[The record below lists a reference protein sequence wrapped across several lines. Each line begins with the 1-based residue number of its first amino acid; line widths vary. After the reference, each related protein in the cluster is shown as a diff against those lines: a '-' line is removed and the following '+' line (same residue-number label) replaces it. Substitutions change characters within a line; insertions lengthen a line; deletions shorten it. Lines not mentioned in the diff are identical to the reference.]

1 MGWHNVLMAVLLMGL
16 SCRSLAAGDP
26 PSDRRMGVVLG
37 AAGEELY
44 GEAFR
49 SWGSRWRE
57 AAKNFQFTLF
67 DGTRD
72 EATDSVHSQRDAI
85 LTWIAQAD
93 SKEREHWLILIG
105 HGTHDAKATRFNLKG
120 PDLSTTEL
128 GKALEGRPGKWVIIV
143 CSSASA
149 PFLKALAGPDR
160 VVITATKSGS
170 EDNYSR
176 FGDFVSQ
183 SLEDPQVDMDH
194 DRNVSV
200 LELFLA
206 ASRRVEKY
214 YSEQGLLA
222 TEQALIDDN
231 GDGRGTP
238 AAFYR
243 GVRAV
248 KAPAEGSSLVGDDA
262 ARYFL
267 ASNEHEIAI
276 EDQKKIVEIEDAIE
290 SLRKRK
296 GDMDVDAYYGEL
308 EILLLQLAGHLSPT
322 SLSEKP

>member
-1 MGWHNVLMAVLLMGL
+1 MDWRNILLAVLFLGL
-16 SCRSLAAGDP
+16 LSRSLFAEDP
-26 PSDRRMGVVLG
+26 PRDRRMGVVLG
-37 AAGEELY
+37 AVGEEPY

-49 SWGSRWRE
+49 AWGLRWRE
-57 AAKNFQFTLF
+57 AAKDFDLTMF

-72 EATDSVHSQRDAI
+72 EEAGSAGVDRDAI
-85 LTWIAQAD
+85 LAWIAAAD
-93 SKEREHWLILIG
+93 PRVREHWLIFIG

-120 PDLSTTEL
+120 PDLSATEL
-128 GKALEGRPGKWVIIV
+128 GQALEGRPGKWVIIV
-143 CSSASA
+143 CASASA
-149 PFLKALAGPDR
+149 PFLTAVAGPDR

-176 FGDFVSQ
+176 FGDFLSQ
-183 SLEDPQVDMDH
+183 SLGDPQVDMDH
-194 DRNVSV
+194 DQNVSV

-206 ASRRVEKY
+206 ASRRVEKHY
-214 YSEQGLLA
+214 AEKGLLA

-248 KAPAEGSSLVGDDA
+248 KAPAEGAPLDGAA
-262 ARYFL
+262 ARRCFL
-267 ASNEHEIAI
+267 ASSELAALSG
-276 EDQKKIVEIEDAIE
+276 DQKKIAEIEEAIE
-290 SLRKRK
+290 GLRRKK

-308 EILLLQLAGHLSPT
+308 ERLVLQLAGYLSPKL
-322 SLSEKP
+322 SSEKP